1 MSGPGGQ
8 HSSRAA
14 AALRPQSAPWS
25 NRMGPSGTDDTGPLP
40 AQRPRSVVTTSLSPM
55 VGHHA
60 GNLPRTHLRGT
71 GEHLLVLVLPSQ
83 PTGTLALDLL
93 PCRPAGEAAPQPVRV
108 RWGGPGLVSTL
119 VRATHGHPST
129 IPSRQAPC
137 GQAAAP
143 PADHGGTSNP
153 YAQRGRPAAPSHSRV
168 QRGADSTA
176 AEPRTPKAR
185 PSGHLDGT
193 GRVDTGR
200 VDTGR
205 PRDRLDGR
213 PHGGQRTRTGDD
225 RRGRRP
231 DGHPRDGRPP
241 AGGRP
246 DLARVAASRGA
257 WPPITAAVTTPAPR
271 PWSPPLN
278 NCAASPLGRASA
290 HCSPLL

>member
-1 MSGPGGQ
+1 MDMAKGRAWPDTEGVTGSNPVAPTTVVAGQ
-8 HSSRAA
+8 GDVRARRTALLTCRGRAA
-14 AALRPQSAPWS
+14 AAVCSLVEPDGS
-25 NRMGPSGTDDTGPLP
+25 SGTDDTGPLP

-93 PCRPAGEAAPQPVRV
+93 PCRPGGEAAPQPVRV
-108 RWGGPGLVSTL
+108 RWGSPGLVSTL

-153 YAQRGRPAAPSHSRV
+153 CAQRGRPAAPSHSRV

-205 PRDRLDGR
+205 PLDRLDGR
-213 PHGGQRTRTGDD
+213 PHGGQRTRTG
-225 RRGRRP
+225 RRP
-231 DGHPRDGRPP
+231 AWPASGHPGD
-241 AGGRP
+241 
-246 DLARVAASRGA
+246 
-257 WPPITAAVTTPAPR
+257 
-271 PWSPPLN
+271 
-278 NCAASPLGRASA
+278 
-290 HCSPLL
+290 